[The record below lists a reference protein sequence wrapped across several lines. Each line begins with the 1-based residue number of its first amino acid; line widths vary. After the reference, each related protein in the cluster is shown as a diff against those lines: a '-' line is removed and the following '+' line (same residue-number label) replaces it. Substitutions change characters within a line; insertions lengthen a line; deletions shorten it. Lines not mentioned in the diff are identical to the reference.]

1 MERDRTELND
11 LRRVNEPKVQ
21 ELKKLYD
28 EWFERFDILC

>member
-11 LRRVNEPKVQ
+11 LRRMNEAKVQ

-28 EWFERFDILC
+28 KWFERCDILC